1 MSTDPTIASDT
12 HCFAVQPQTPQRQIR
27 HRTSLEHVLSF
38 TLLSPPTTPNQI
50 AEATFLYHRILDDCQ
65 EAGIVLRKPAGDA
78 DHERTELRRQSTDRD
93 PAADETCGLEPDES
107 DQLSDYDEDD
117 DQPSDGSVPLHKL
130 FRAIYEHSPTADGQ
144 VNIVRIVL
152 HGLFP
157 VEDYENPSE
166 RALLRILP
174 RARRWVSYAAD
185 EKDQVYR
192 ILAVFAADF
201 LQGFFVPLK
210 AQGRCTPSVSTLITP
225 TTRTEV
231 DSEQGTPHRLGDLR
245 RLCLARD
252 GGRCVL
258 TRTFDSGYL
267 KRLYDRSP
275 RRRRRPME
283 AGGKTEAAHI
293 IPHSLNALA
302 GEATTLPPAKRMVW
316 RILNMFSPGLSA
328 TLAGT
333 LIDTPAN
340 ALMLISELHDRFG
353 KLECYLE
360 AGTAPNSYTFHTV
373 RGAIPLPAYATPPPG
388 PIVFANNER
397 AGTTLADLPSPRLLA
412 IHRACCMMLSMSGA
426 AEYVE
431 NLLDD
436 TETLMQR
443 GVLAE
448 DGSSNFALLLKMRG
462 VQEALGGEMEDWER
476 PLLPVVMAK

>member
-1 MSTDPTIASDT
+1 MSTDPTIANDN
-12 HCFAVQPQTPQRQIR
+12 HCFVVQPQTPQRQIR
-27 HRTSLEHVLSF
+27 HRSSLEHVLSF
-38 TLLSPPTTPNQI
+38 TLLSPAPTPNQI
-50 AEATFLYHRILDDCQ
+50 TEATFLYHRILDDCQ

-78 DHERTELRRQSTDRD
+78 DHERTEFRKQSTDD
-93 PAADETCGLEPDES
+93 AATVDENFGLEQLDEG
-107 DQLSDYDEDD
+107 DQLSDYDEEE
-117 DQPSDGSVPLHKL
+117 DQPSNGSVPLHKL
-130 FRAIYEHSPTADGQ
+130 FRAIYEYSPTTDGQ

-157 VEDYENPSE
+157 VQDYENPLE
-166 RALLRILP
+166 RALLHILP
-174 RARRWVSYAAD
+174 RARRWISYTPD
-185 EKDQVYR
+185 EKGQVYR

-210 AQGRCTPSVSTLITP
+210 AQGRCTPNVSTLITP

-231 DSEQGTPHRLGDLR
+231 GPEQGTPNRLSDLR
-245 RLCLARD
+245 KLCLARD

-275 RRRRRPME
+275 RRRRRME

-316 RILNMFSPGLSA
+316 RILNMFSPGISA
-328 TLAGT
+328 TLAGP
-333 LIDTPAN
+333 LIDTPVN

-373 RGAIPLPAYATPPPG
+373 RGAVPLPAYATPPPG

-397 AGTTLADLPSPRLLA
+397 AGMTLTDLPSPRLLA

-436 TETLMQR
+436 TDALMQR

-448 DGSSNFALLLKMRG
+448 DGSSNFALLLKLRG
-462 VQEALGGEMEDWER
+462 VQEELVGETEDRDR
-476 PLLPVVMAK
+476 PLLRVVLAQ